1 MKKGLLLG
9 IIFLG
14 FGSHLLFA
22 QSMIIRDSDSK
33 VLMEVVD
40 EGNVGSIM
48 LPDTNA
54 APVSTTNKLYNLD
67 GTLYWNGTDVS
78 SGFSLPYAGSTAS
91 TSTAFHVTK
100 TGTGRTAEFENS
112 NGSNGNE
119 TLYVK
124 TVGTGKAMSV
134 HIENA
139 ANSDDVLNC
148 ETNGSGGAGFFRAT
162 HASSTAEA
170 LTARHDGDGYALK
183 AQNTGTA
190 GAGIFEIVSASNTHS
205 CIDVGQNGLGHG
217 IYLQI
222 NNTSNNLSVVSAV
235 TNGAN
240 SSGVFITHTGAGNV
254 DLNNYL
260 ICNNGSSND
269 ARINHAGTGYFNGG
283 TFSSGADLA
292 ETFEVE
298 GDVRDYEPGDV
309 LEVSPE
315 SNSRVR
321 KSSTAYST
329 LVAGV
334 YATKP
339 GVVLSDRSINES
351 LEGTVPMG
359 MIGVIPTKVSGENG
373 SIQRGDLLVS
383 ATMPGHAMKGT
394 DQTRMLG
401 AVIGK
406 ALENFEGSGTGM
418 IKVLVNVK

>member
-1 MKKGLLLG
+1 MKKGLLFG
-9 IIFLG
+9 IIFIG
-14 FGSHLLFA
+14 FGSHLVFA

-33 VLMEVVD
+33 VLMEVAD

-54 APVSTTNKLYNLD
+54 APVSTINKLYNLD
-67 GTLYWNGTDVS
+67 GALYWNGVDVS

-100 TGTGRTAEFENS
+100 TGTGRAAQFENS
-112 NGSNGNE
+112 NASNGGE
-119 TLYVK
+119 ALYVK

-139 ANSDDVLNC
+139 GNTDDVLNC
-148 ETNGSGGAGFFRAT
+148 ETNGSGGAGFFRTTHPSSAAT
-162 HASSTAEA
+162 T
-170 LTARHDGDGYALK
+170 LTARQDGDGYALR

-235 TNGAN
+235 TNGTN
-240 SSGVFITHTGAGNV
+240 SSGVFITHTGEGNV

-298 GDVRDYEPGDV
+298 GDAGDYESGDV
-309 LEVSPE
+309 LEI
-315 SNSRVR
+315 SRTCDRRVT
-321 KSSTAYST
+321 KSTTAYST

-339 GVVLSDRSINES
+339 GVVLSDRSINDS
-351 LEGTVPMG
+351 LEGTVPLG
-359 MIGVIPTKVSGENG
+359 MIGVVPTKVSGENG
-373 SIQRGDLLVS
+373 AIERGDLLVS
-383 ATMPGHAMKGT
+383 ASVPGHAMKGT
-394 DQTRMLG
+394 DQTRMPG

-406 ALENFEGSGTGM
+406 ALENFEEAGTGV
-418 IKVLVNVK
+418 IQVLVTVR